1 MTDAV
6 GLAGTPL
13 SGAGASAT
21 RLPPGWVLLTPDG
34 RLSVDPTESRSQ
46 LRRIPDGA
54 TVLLDEA
61 TR

>member
-1 MTDAV
+1 MTGGV
-6 GLAGTPL
+6 ELTGTPL
-13 SGAGASAT
+13 SGAGTSAT
-21 RLPPGWVLLTPDG
+21 RLPAGWVLLAPDG
-34 RLSVDPTESRSQ
+34 RFSLDPTDGRSQ